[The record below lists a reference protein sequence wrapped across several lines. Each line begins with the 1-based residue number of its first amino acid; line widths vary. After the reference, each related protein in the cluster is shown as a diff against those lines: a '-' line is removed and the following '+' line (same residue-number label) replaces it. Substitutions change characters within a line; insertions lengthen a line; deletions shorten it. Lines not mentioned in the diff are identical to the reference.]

1 MCKNT
6 AVSFNLS
13 SLNQCKIMHNN
24 IMHNNINNIVYTQ
37 LECVCFCCRSLETIQ
52 IGQPCS
58 HVLGDF
64 FFFFFATTV
73 NTE

>member
-24 IMHNNINNIVYTQ
+24 INNIVDTR
-37 LECVCFCCRSLETIQ
+37 LGCVCFCCCRLETIQ
-52 IGQPCS
+52 IGQPCR

-64 FFFFFATTV
+64 IFLATTV
-73 NTE
+73 KTE